1 MLPIQD
7 SVLLGNYPLMTCG
20 TSFTAILTTGKIR
33 YSGVIGNASFDTFT
47 EVLTPNVE
55 FLMITALGNKFLAIT
70 GK

>member
-1 MLPIQD
+1 MID
-7 SVLLGNYPLMTCG
+7 SKQLL
-20 TSFTAILTTGKIR
+20 I
-33 YSGVIGNASFDTFT
+33 SGVIGNASFDTFT